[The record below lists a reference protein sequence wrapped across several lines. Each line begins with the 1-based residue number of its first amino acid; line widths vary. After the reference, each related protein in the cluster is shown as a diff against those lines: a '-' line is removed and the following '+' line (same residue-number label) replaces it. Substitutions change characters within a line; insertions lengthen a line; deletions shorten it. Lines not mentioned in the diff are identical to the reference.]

1 MVQKS
6 GTYLKFFDYALE
18 DYEESWQLWSELG
31 QILIRKQDFSEA
43 ASAFQNATNSG
54 PGEFWPW
61 LYLGHAQR
69 ELGDFQAAIEA
80 TENARNV
87 EIGETEL
94 NLVYYHLARYCALL
108 DRKEEAMDYL
118 KTALQKDNSLRE
130 MAREDED
137 LDSLR
142 NEPGF
147 EFPDIDIDPFTN
159 ESIIRQIEQGRTYTM
174 ERQLKL
180 EATLFGR
187 EQKWSWHLGLDA
199 NAARDPVGD
208 EFQWFTLSGGFD
220 TGSRWFP
227 NVRLGYRQ
235 NLAGTEKA
243 YASLGMTMFKYVNVD
258 IASALNTTKIDGR
271 KLPEGLMFSLG
282 FEVSW

>member
-1 MVQKS
+1 MVNLEIRRTDGDIMENVDRFVKRS
-6 GTYLKFFDYALE
+6 EELREKDLVTDAEELIRDALE

-43 ASAFQNATNSG
+43 ASAFENATNIG

-80 TENARNV
+80 TENALNV

-147 EFPDIDIDPFTN
+147 EF
-159 ESIIRQIEQGRTYTM
+159 
-174 ERQLKL
+174 L
-180 EATLFGR
+180 
-187 EQKWSWHLGLDA
+187 
-199 NAARDPVGD
+199 
-208 EFQWFTLSGGFD
+208 
-220 TGSRWFP
+220 
-227 NVRLGYRQ
+227 
-235 NLAGTEKA
+235 TE
-243 YASLGMTMFKYVNVD
+243 
-258 IASALNTTKIDGR
+258 
-271 KLPEGLMFSLG
+271 
-282 FEVSW
+282 